1 MRAVKVGAYFTPAEY
16 DMLWRYSKA
25 VDRDMAGLVRHALFS
40 LLRGD
45 TQRVD
50 LKYRSLVEI
59 TSTACSNCDTM
70 P

>member
-1 MRAVKVGAYFTPAEY
+1 MRTVKVGAYFTPAEY

-40 LLRGD
+40 ALRRD
-45 TQRVD
+45 RRRVD
-50 LKYRSLVEI
+50 TKYHSLLEI
-59 TSTACSNCDTM
+59 E